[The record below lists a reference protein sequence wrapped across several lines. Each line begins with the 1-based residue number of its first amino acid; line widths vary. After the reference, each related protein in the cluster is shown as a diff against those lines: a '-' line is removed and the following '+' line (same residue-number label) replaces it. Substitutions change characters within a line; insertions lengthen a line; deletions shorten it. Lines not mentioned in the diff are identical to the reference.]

1 MSSNTAIALAPVIPF
16 LGAVLIGLAR
26 RNPNIREGITF
37 IAAASLFL
45 LVLSITPSV
54 FAGARPSITIFDL
67 LPGLAIAFEIEPLG
81 MLFALIASFLWIPNS
96 IYSVGY
102 MRSHDESNQTR
113 YYICFALSLASAIGL
128 AFSANLIT
136 IFLFYEA
143 LTLSTYPLVTHAG
156 TAEAKRAG
164 RLYLGLLLGTSIGFQ
179 LLAIIGTYVIAG
191 TTDFRPGGILAG
203 QTEPGVIGV
212 LFALYM
218 FGIGKAAI
226 MPFHR
231 WLPAAM
237 IAPTPVSALLHAVA
251 VVKGGVFVVLK
262 VIIYVFGL
270 DLMQSSHPGEWLMWL
285 AAFTILAASLIAL
298 TKDNL
303 KARLA
308 YSTVSQL
315 SYIVLG
321 AALATGTSIL
331 GGGLHILTH
340 AFGKITLFFCAGAIM
355 LTTHKENISEM
366 RGIGRTMP
374 LTMFAFLIGS
384 LSVIGLPPFAG
395 AWSKWYLVVGAME
408 ADRAFFVAV
417 LIIGSLLNIAYLM
430 PVVVRAFFPEES
442 STQFKN
448 EIREAPLACLI
459 PILLTAAGCVIIF
472 VYPDPFHA
480 LLQQIVRR

>member
-1 MSSNTAIALAPVIPF
+1 
-16 LGAVLIGLAR
+16 
-26 RNPNIREGITF
+26 
-37 IAAASLFL
+37 
-45 LVLSITPSV
+45 
-54 FAGARPSITIFDL
+54 
-67 LPGLAIAFEIEPLG
+67 
-81 MLFALIASFLWIPNS
+81 
-96 IYSVGY
+96 
-102 MRSHDESNQTR
+102 
-113 YYICFALSLASAIGL
+113 
-128 AFSANLIT
+128 
-136 IFLFYEA
+136 
-143 LTLSTYPLVTHAG
+143 
-156 TAEAKRAG
+156 
-164 RLYLGLLLGTSIGFQ
+164 
-179 LLAIIGTYVIAG
+179 
-191 TTDFRPGGILAG
+191 
-203 QTEPGVIGV
+203 
-212 LFALYM
+212 
-218 FGIGKAAI
+218 
-226 MPFHR
+226 
-231 WLPAAM
+231 
-237 IAPTPVSALLHAVA
+237 
-251 VVKGGVFVVLK
+251 

-430 PVVVRAFFPEES
+430 PVVVQAFFPEDS